1 MEYHRQQLENKESKE
16 DYSLDVETFR
26 LWSFFAQYEKKVPKG
41 KIPLFLLIFYEKI
54 KKIKKTLD
62 FSLWLEYYNC
72 S

>member
-26 LWSFFAQYEKKVPKG
+26 LWSFFAQYEKKVTEG
-41 KIPLFLLIFYEKI
+41 EIPLFLLIFYEKN

-62 FSLWLEYYNC
+62 FFTIVRIL
-72 S
+72 